1 MLGKPNR
8 FFDNINEF
16 INIMAQ
22 HFAAFSLIV
31 KDYDEAISYYT
42 EILNFKLIEDTTL
55 APGKRWVLV
64 APPGAKETKMLL
76 AKASGEEQLAA
87 VGNQTGGRV
96 GFFLNTT
103 KFWADFKDM
112 KTKGVKFLEEPR
124 EEPYATVVVFE
135 DLYGNQWDFLQPK
148 VQP

>member
-1 MLGKPNR
+1 
-8 FFDNINEF
+8 
-16 INIMAQ
+16 MAQ
-22 HFAAFSLIV
+22 HFAAFSLLV

-42 EILNFKLIEDTTL
+42 EILDFELIEDTTL

-76 AKASGEEQLAA
+76 AKANGDAQQKAL
-87 VGNQTGGRV
+87 GNQTGGRV

-103 KFWADFKDM
+103 DFWTDFERM

-124 EEPYATVVVFE
+124 EESYATVVVFE
-135 DLYGNQWDFLQPK
+135 DLYGNRWDFLQPK
-148 VQP
+148 NMS